1 VKRRVTKR
9 DKQEARER
17 AAALETYLEYKQGT
31 LVDDEGNLVTDPAIA
46 SNIAWKRGKRA
57 QALRLVFRP
66 RRPI

>member
-31 LVDDEGNLVTDPAIA
+31 LVDDEGN
-46 SNIAWKRGKRA
+46 RA